1 MLKLPVGRKQRNKSK
16 QSRSAVTVTVTATKS
31 KKQKVAFDPSDGDI
45 VDAEEFVA
53 NERTDRKGRV
63 LTSGGRPSV
72 RKNAVNAKYGT
83 NYRNSTVQRLIMGKH
98 VTLGKA
104 CALVGIALYGPNI
117 PLEEAGH
124 EDRLRIFKS
133 AAYYALTDE
142 ELEEILDT
150 EEAALRVFIKGVI
163 QAQCRLIKYMG
174 PQTARD
180 EFENRVFHPASKDPV
195 IQKHLGLEMAQS
207 IFDQ

>member
-1 MLKLPVGRKQRNKSK
+1 MDPIFL
-16 QSRSAVTVTVTATKS
+16 SRRQGT
-31 KKQKVAFDPSDGDI
+31 
-45 VDAEEFVA
+45 
-53 NERTDRKGRV
+53 RT
-63 LTSGGRPSV
+63 
-72 RKNAVNAKYGT
+72 
-83 NYRNSTVQRLIMGKH
+83 
-98 VTLGKA
+98 A
-104 CALVGIALYGPNI
+104 CASSNQQ
-117 PLEEAGH
+117 
-124 EDRLRIFKS
+124 RIMPS
-133 AAYYALTDE
+133 QTDE